1 MSRVQN
7 PNMEILMLAVNQLEE
22 LVDEMV
28 FLGGCATGLLITDS
42 ASPSIRVT
50 RDVDAIVQVATKREY
65 YHLADKLREKGFAED
80 MSDDAPLCRWTSED
94 VVLDVMPTEPDIL
107 GFGNKWYAI
116 AADNTFE
123 YRFENGKSIQ
133 VVTAPYFLITK
144 IEAFEGRGN
153 GDFMYSHDIEDL
165 VAVLEGRPELLED
178 IASADEG
185 IKSALADKFKA
196 LLGETKFMES
206 IPGHLP
212 SDSVSQQRV
221 PYIIKVIE
229 QIIELK

>member
-42 ASPSIRVT
+42 ASPPIRVT

-65 YHLADKLREKGFAED
+65 YQLAGKLREKGFSED

-94 VVLDVMPTEPDIL
+94 VVLDVMPTNPDIL
-107 GFGNKWYAI
+107 GFGNDWYAI

-123 YRFENGKSIQ
+123 YRLANGKSIQ
-133 VVTAPYFLITK
+133 VVTAPYFFITK

-153 GDFMYSHDIEDL
+153 GDFISSHDIEDMI
-165 VAVLEGRPELLED
+165 AVLEGRPELLED

-196 LLGETKFMES
+196 LLDDTKFMES

-212 SDSVSQQRV
+212 GDSVSQQRV
-221 PYIIKVIE
+221 PYITNLIKKIV
-229 QIIELK
+229 ELK

>member
-22 LVDEMV
+22 LADEMV

-42 ASPSIRVT
+42 ASPPIRVT

-65 YHLADKLREKGFAED
+65 YQLAGKLREKGFSED
-80 MSDDAPLCRWTSED
+80 MSDGAPLCRWTNED
-94 VVLDVMPTEPDIL
+94 VVLDVMPTDPDIL
-107 GFGNKWYAI
+107 GFGNEWYAI

-123 YRFENGKSIQ
+123 YRFANGKSIQ

-153 GDFMYSHDIEDL
+153 GDFISSHDIEDMI
-165 VAVLEGRPELLED
+165 AVLEGRPELFGD
-178 IASADEG
+178 ITSADEG
-185 IKSALADKFKA
+185 IKSALADKFRT
-196 LLGETKFMES
+196 LLSDEKFMQS

-212 SDSVSQQRV
+212 GDSVSQQRV

-229 QIIELK
+229 QIFALG

>member
-7 PNMEILMLAVNQLEE
+7 PNMEILMLAVNRLAE
-22 LVDEMV
+22 LADDMV

-42 ASPSIRVT
+42 ASPPIRVT
-50 RDVDAIVQVATKREY
+50 RDVDAIVQVATKHEY
-65 YHLADKLREKGFAED
+65 YQLAERLREKGFSED
-80 MSDDAPLCRWTSED
+80 LSEDAPLCRWTSED
-94 VVLDVMPTEPDIL
+94 VVLDVMPTNPDIL
-107 GFGNKWYAI
+107 GFGNEWYAI

-123 YRFENGKSIQ
+123 YRLPNKKSIQ

-153 GDFMYSHDIEDL
+153 GDYMYSHDIEDI

-178 IASADEG
+178 IASVGEG
-185 IKSALADKFKA
+185 IKSALADKFRT
-196 LLGETKFMES
+196 LLNDKKFMQS

-229 QIIELK
+229 QVIDIS